1 MKKILTILLL
11 LSFTA
16 DLYAID
22 HPGAVKP
29 GIHSEDFVLIENGK
43 PIPIIVSFSDNQAVM
58 HAVEDL
64 QNDFMMVSGV
74 KPQLC
79 GSVTSDRAI
88 IVGSLESEIIQ
99 NLAAKGLLDVT
110 PLQGRNEKYLITFV
124 QNPMDG
130 VSEALVIA
138 GSDRRGTVYGIY
150 ELSEQ
155 IGVSPW
161 YDWADVPVA
170 RHKDMAIVRGTYTA
184 GEPAVRYR
192 GIFLNDEAPCLT
204 GWVKHT
210 YGTDYGDHRFYERVF
225 ELLLRLRAN
234 FLWPAMWSWAFYEDD
249 PLNSRTADEMG
260 IIVGTS
266 HHEPMAR
273 NHQEWARRRSEYGVW
288 DYASNQKVI
297 DQFFREGIERAADT
311 EDLITIGMRG
321 DGDTAMG
328 GKEGQDDKFVPD
340 YDYMIRMMQKI
351 FDNQRKIIKKA
362 TGRPDRK
369 SVV

>member
-1 MKKILTILLL
+1 MKKILLILALMAF
-11 LSFTA
+11 SAEAF
-16 DLYAID
+16 AID
-22 HPGAVKP
+22 HPGITRA
-29 GIHSEDFVLIENGK
+29 GSQADGFVLIENGK
-43 PIPIIVSFSDNQAVM
+43 PNPIIVSMSDDKAVL
-58 HAVEDL
+58 HAAGNL
-64 QNDFMMVSGV
+64 QNDFLMVSGV
-74 KPQLC
+74 RPELC
-79 GSVTSDRAI
+79 ESVSAERAV
-88 IVGSLESEIIQ
+88 IVGSLNSAIIKGIV
-99 NLAAKGLLDVT
+99 AKGLLDVSS
-110 PLQGRNEKYLITFV
+110 LEGCNEKYLITFV
-124 QNPMDG
+124 KNPIEG
-130 VSEALVIA
+130 VGEALVIA

-170 RHKDMAIVRGTYTA
+170 VRKDLTIARGAYTA

-234 FLWPAMWSWAFYEDD
+234 FIWPAMWSWAFYEDD

-273 NHQEWARRRSEYGVW
+273 NHQEWARRR
-288 DYASNQKVI
+288 N
-297 DQFFREGIERAADT
+297 
-311 EDLITIGMRG
+311 
-321 DGDTAMG
+321 
-328 GKEGQDDKFVPD
+328 
-340 YDYMIRMMQKI
+340 
-351 FDNQRKIIKKA
+351 
-362 TGRPDRK
+362 
-369 SVV
+369 